1 MTNAIPEGY
10 HSVSPMFMFRDARK
24 AIDFYK
30 QAFAARERYV
40 MPGPDG
46 KGVMHA
52 EMMIGNSIIMMGEE
66 HPNESCR
73 SAETIGGSPV
83 SFYIYLE
90 NVDEAFGRAVAAG
103 ATVRMPLEEMFWG
116 DRAGTVQDPFGYS
129 WTLASHTRDLTPE
142 EIRQGAEAFFAGMA
156 KK

>member
-1 MTNAIPEGY
+1 MTKAIPEGY

-30 QAFAARERYV
+30 RAFGATERYA

-83 SFYIYLE
+83 SFYLYLE

-103 ATVRMPLEEMFWG
+103 ATVRMPLDEMFWG

>member
-1 MTNAIPEGY
+1 MTKAIPDGY

-30 QAFAARERYV
+30 RAFAAQERYV

-73 SAETIGGSPV
+73 SAETMGGSPV

-103 ATVRMPLEEMFWG
+103 ATVRMPLDEMFWG

-142 EIRQGAEAFFAGMA
+142 EIRQGAEAFFASMA
-156 KK
+156 QK